1 MTATCD
7 KSKCPSDAA
16 IATMVRG
23 DADPAADVVDH
34 VGECVGCQDRLESAA
49 TNGAK
54 HLSSTVR
61 GIDTSTPPSKSAF
74 WPALNAVEAAV
85 TREFS
90 NSDTEPEDADGDID
104 LSFLRPSPVP
114 GRIGRLGDFEIVRA
128 IGKGGMGVVLHA
140 FDPSLQRDVAIKV
153 LDPLLATNAT
163 ARQRFCREARLAA
176 AVTHDNVVTVYQV
189 DEEPNS
195 GLPFLV
201 MQLVNGESLDAR
213 LRRVGKLDVPS
224 AVRLGIQAAAG
235 LAAAHAGGLIHRDI
249 KPGNIL
255 IERGTDKTL
264 LTDFGL
270 ARATE
275 DLKLTKTGMVAGT
288 PLYMAPEQ
296 ANGLDPDPRADLF
309 SLGSVL
315 YESLA
320 GRPAFDARTPLAVL
334 RRIADESHEPL
345 RKLNPDV
352 PAWLDDVVEGLL
364 RKNPDERIPSARA
377 VVEMLAS
384 HATCAIPKLVGT
396 SGDHCAVVK
405 SASQAIAASPPL
417 RRFAATLL
425 VGTFGIGALA
435 GGVGTYLFAPP
446 VGERIV
452 TVGKDGPGPAPVA
465 AGTTPAETGPAP
477 LGVFRSQVGAVWSVS
492 PDKKGEMLA
501 TGYESGRVQLWDV
514 TAGRVTSAFDAH
526 KGPIWSANYS
536 ADGTMLITASDDNA
550 VKVRTLANGKEVN
563 LPHPNAVRAA
573 VVHPNGKLVVTGDRN
588 GNVRL
593 FDLDAQA
600 PVATLG
606 HGSAI
611 NAVAISPDNLGIASS
626 GADGR
631 IVLWDIPPNRE
642 RQRTDL
648 KGVQRGPVYGMAYN
662 HNGTLLAAAGWDGT
676 VAIWDPNQS
685 SIVKHFMAHEEGVW
699 AVDFSPCCKFLA
711 TAGQD
716 GTVKV
721 WDVNGEEEKSA
732 TLLATFSRHR
742 GTVHTVRF
750 FPDGKRLAS
759 GGRDGTAMVW
769 DVSNVCGHP

>member
-1 MTATCD
+1 
-7 KSKCPSDAA
+7 
-16 IATMVRG
+16 MVRG
-23 DADPAADVVDH
+23 DSDPGVDVVEH
-34 VGECVGCQDRLESAA
+34 VGNCVGCQDRLETVA
-49 TNGAK
+49 TGGAK

-61 GIDTSTPPSKSAF
+61 GIDRSQPPSKSAF

-85 TREFS
+85 TREFH
-90 NSDTEPEDADGDID
+90 NADTDPDDSDDAID

-114 GRIGRLGDFEIVRA
+114 GRIGRLGEFEIVRA

-153 LDPLLATNAT
+153 LDPHLATNAT
-163 ARQRFCREARLAA
+163 ARQRFCREARSAA
-176 AVTHDNVVTVYQV
+176 AVTHDNVVTVHQV

-201 MQLVNGESLDAR
+201 MQLVNGESLEAR
-213 LRRVGKLDVPS
+213 LRRVGKLDVPA

-235 LAAAHAGGLIHRDI
+235 LAAAHAGGLIHRDV

-255 IERGTDKTL
+255 LESGTDKTL

-315 YESLA
+315 YEAIA

-334 RRIADESHEPL
+334 RRIADDSHVPL
-345 RKLNPDV
+345 RKVNPDV
-352 PAWLDDVVEGLL
+352 PAWLDEVIEGLL
-364 RKNPDERIPSARA
+364 RKNPDDRIPTARA
-377 VVEMLAS
+377 VVEMLAN
-384 HATCAIPKLVGT
+384 HATCAIPKLVGA
-396 SGDHCAVVK
+396 SGDHCTVVK

-425 VGTFGIGALA
+425 FGTLGIGALG
-435 GGVGTYLFAPP
+435 GGVGTYLFAPHA
-446 VGERIV
+446 GERIV
-452 TVGKDGPGPAPVA
+452 TVEKPVPGPAA
-465 AGTTPAETGPAP
+465 LAGAPIPAETGPAP
-477 LGVFRSQVGAVWSVS
+477 LGVFRSQFGAVWSVA
-492 PDKKGEMLA
+492 PDNAGDMLA
-501 TGYESGRVQLWDV
+501 VGYESGRVQLWNV
-514 TAGRVTSAFDAH
+514 AAARVSLSFDAH
-526 KGPIWSANYS
+526 KGPIWATTYS
-536 ADGTMLITASDDNA
+536 TDGTMLITASDDNA
-550 VKVRTLANGKEVN
+550 VKVRNLATGKILD
-563 LPHPNAVRAA
+563 LPHPNAVRAMVA
-573 VVHPNGKLVVTGDRN
+573 HPNGKLVITGDRN
-588 GNVRL
+588 GTVKVW
-593 FDLDAQA
+593 DVDAQA
-600 PVATLG
+600 PVASFA
-606 HGSAI
+606 HDSAI
-611 NAVAISPDNLGIASS
+611 NGIALSPDKLGIASS

-631 IVLWDIPPNRE
+631 IALWDITSKGGLP
-642 RQRTDL
+642 RTDL

-662 HNGTLLAAAGWDGT
+662 HDGSLLAAAGWDGT
-676 VAIWDPNQS
+676 VAIWDPRQS
-685 SIVKHFMAHEEGVW
+685 NIVKHFTAHDEGVW

-716 GTVKV
+716 GTVKI
-721 WDVNGEEEKSA
+721 WDVSGDDEKSA
-732 TLLATFSRHR
+732 SLLATLSRHR

-750 FPDGKRLAS
+750 FSDGKRLAS

-769 DVSNVCGHP
+769 DVSKICGHP